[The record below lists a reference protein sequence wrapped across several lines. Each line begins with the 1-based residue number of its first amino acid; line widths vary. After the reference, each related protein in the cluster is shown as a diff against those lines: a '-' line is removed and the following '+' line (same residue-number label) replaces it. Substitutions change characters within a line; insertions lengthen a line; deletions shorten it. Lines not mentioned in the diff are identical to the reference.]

1 MAERLQADLDGLR
14 DVSSQLTAIATQI
27 DGTQNAFL
35 AASLDI
41 GSVAV
46 EAALEDFE
54 RTWDV
59 GRKRIHDDIDA
70 LGSMLD
76 DSADTYQQTDQQVA
90 QAFTPADDEPAGG
103 GGGGAAV

>member
-1 MAERLQADLDGLR
+1 M
-14 DVSSQLTAIATQI
+14 SSQLAAIATKI

-35 AASLDI
+35 AASADI
-41 GSVAV
+41 GSLTV
-46 EAALEDFE
+46 EGALEDFE

-90 QAFTPADDEPAGG
+90 QAFTPDDEPAGG
-103 GGGGAAV
+103 GGGGSAV